1 MNRKELT
8 FQCVYQL
15 KTFFFLFFRG
25 PNSTLRL
32 RVISCCSGNVL
43 VWVFFPVCFK
53 PLFLF
58 HSGCSHLCRP
68 SSECVV
74 YQCRWFAEQMLNTCH
89 HQVSINATAAAVEFS
104 SLMSFS
110 VVFIHMKKPF
120 HGGQPRLSSGWKPKQ
135 FFKSSFYLLTI
146 QFIFL
151 FRPTQLSIK
160 MRGETSLRRQDSL
173 LALYTMTEHFH
184 RQCVINKKH

>member
-1 MNRKELT
+1 
-8 FQCVYQL
+8 
-15 KTFFFLFFRG
+15 
-25 PNSTLRL
+25 
-32 RVISCCSGNVL
+32 
-43 VWVFFPVCFK
+43 
-53 PLFLF
+53 
-58 HSGCSHLCRP
+58 
-68 SSECVV
+68 
-74 YQCRWFAEQMLNTCH
+74 MLNTCH
-89 HQVSINATAAAVEFS
+89 HQVSINASAAAVEFS

-120 HGGQPRLSSGWKPKQ
+120 MEVNLVFPLDESQKQ

-173 LALYTMTEHFH
+173 LALYTMTENFH
-184 RQCVINKKH
+184 RQCVINKKHY

>member
-1 MNRKELT
+1 MCLSIKN
-8 FQCVYQL
+8 
-15 KTFFFLFFRG
+15 FFFFFFRG
-25 PNSTLRL
+25 SNSTLRL

-58 HSGCSHLCRP
+58 DSGCSHLCRP

-89 HQVSINATAAAVEFS
+89 HQVSINASAAAVEFS

-120 HGGQPRLSSGWKPKQ
+120 MEVNLVFPLDESQNNFSRAV
-135 FFKSSFYLLTI
+135 FTF
-146 QFIFL
+146 
-151 FRPTQLSIK
+151 
-160 MRGETSLRRQDSL
+160 
-173 LALYTMTEHFH
+173 
-184 RQCVINKKH
+184 